1 MCRPHRTIFDNR
13 ELEASPRGLAIR
25 LVAETGSIDPQ
36 VEHPFADSA
45 PNFPTGE
52 KSGLAASE
60 ADNSRKEPRGIA
72 AGLDL
77 KAGCSVSEMEKQL
90 IQITLAETDGNRTHA
105 AKLLGISLRTLR
117 NKLRQYRLAE
127 ALVGVVDE

>member
-1 MCRPHRTIFDNR
+1 MRR
-13 ELEASPRGLAIR
+13 
-25 LVAETGSIDPQ
+25 
-36 VEHPFADSA
+36 FADCRHKLPFRHQPLEEITSL
-45 PNFPTGE
+45 P
-52 KSGLAASE
+52 AASE
-60 ADNSRKEPRGIA
+60 ADNSRKEPRGIP

-117 NKLRQYRLAE
+117 NKLREYRLAE
-127 ALVGVVDE
+127 ALVGVEDE